1 MAGSINVV
9 AISGNITRDSE
20 LRHTTSGSA
29 VLNFSVAVNSRN
41 KNKDGEWVD
50 RASYI
55 DCVMFGPRAEALA
68 QWLTRGT
75 HVVVAGEL
83 RQTSWEDEKG
93 NKHSRTEV
101 SVQNVEFQSK
111 SRSEQQS
118 PQQPVASAPQHQSQQ
133 PVVQQA
139 QQPVA
144 QQALYDED
152 IPFDWGHTY
161 GVQDVQ

>member
-1 MAGSINVV
+1 MASSINVV

-29 VLNFSVAVNSRN
+29 VLNFSVAVNSRH

-50 RASYI
+50 RASFI
-55 DCVMFGPRAEALA
+55 DCVMFGPRAEALV

-93 NKHSRTEV
+93 DKHSRTEV
-101 SVQNVEFQSK
+101 TVGNVEFQSK
-111 SRSEQQS
+111 SREQSVQ
-118 PQQPVASAPQHQSQQ
+118 PTQAAPQYAQQPVASAPQ
-133 PVVQQA
+133 PAA
-139 QQPVA
+139 Q

-152 IPFDWGHTY
+152 IPF
-161 GVQDVQ
+161 

>member
-1 MAGSINVV
+1 MASSINVV

-29 VLNFSVAVNSRN
+29 VLNFSVAVNSRH

-55 DCVMFGPRAEALA
+55 DCVMFGPRAEALV

-93 NKHSRTEV
+93 DRHSRTEV
-101 SVQNVEFQSK
+101 SVTNVEFQSK
-111 SRSEQQS
+111 SRNEQQ
-118 PQQPVASAPQHQSQQ
+118 PAQPTQYAQQPVASAPQPAAPQQ
-133 PVVQQA
+133 E
-139 QQPVA
+139 QPS
-144 QQALYDED
+144 LYDED
-152 IPFDWGHTY
+152 IPF
-161 GVQDVQ
+161 

>member
-1 MAGSINVV
+1 MASNINVV

-29 VLNFSVAVNSRN
+29 VLNFSVAVNSRH
-41 KNKDGEWVD
+41 KDKDGEWVD

-111 SRSEQQS
+111 SRNEQQ
-118 PQQPVASAPQHQSQQ
+118 PAQQPVASAPQ
-133 PVVQQA
+133 PA
-139 QQPVA
+139 AP

-152 IPFDWGHTY
+152 IPF
-161 GVQDVQ
+161 

>member
-1 MAGSINVV
+1 MASSINVV

-29 VLNFSVAVNSRN
+29 VLNFSVAVNSRH
-41 KNKDGEWVD
+41 KDKDGEWVD

-55 DCVMFGPRAEALA
+55 DCVMFGPRAKALV

-83 RQTSWEDEKG
+83 RQTSWDDEKG
-93 NKHSRTEV
+93 GKHSRTEV
-101 SVQNVEFQSK
+101 SVTNVEFQSR
-111 SRSEQQS
+111 SRNEQQ
-118 PQQPVASAPQHQSQQ
+118 PAQQPVASAPQAAA
-133 PVVQQA
+133 P
-139 QQPVA
+139 

-152 IPFDWGHTY
+152 IPF
-161 GVQDVQ
+161 

>member
-1 MAGSINVV
+1 MASSINVV

-29 VLNFSVAVNSRN
+29 VLNFSVAVNSRH

-50 RASYI
+50 RASFI
-55 DCVMFGPRAEALA
+55 DCVMFGPRAEALV

-101 SVQNVEFQSK
+101 SVTNVEFQSK
-111 SRSEQQS
+111 SRNEQQ
-118 PQQPVASAPQHQSQQ
+118 PVQPTQAAPQYAQQPVASAPQPAAPQQ
-133 PVVQQA
+133 E
-139 QQPVA
+139 QPS
-144 QQALYDED
+144 LYDDD
-152 IPFDWGHTY
+152 IPF
-161 GVQDVQ
+161 